1 MSGDG
6 LKQTSGLRSLR
17 SVYHHPK
24 SLREADDCPLVP
36 YQVANFD
43 GKVKR
48 LRMEMQRRNF
58 ITLPGGA
65 AAAWPLAASGQQS
78 SMRVGF
84 LGSSSLQAY
93 TFRLRAFAEG
103 LKEEG
108 YIEGQNVVVEYRLA
122 EDHDDRLPVLA
133 AELVR
138 SQVTVI
144 AAGGSPSSLAAKA
157 ATATIPVVFETAGDP
172 VTLGLVASLN
182 RPSGNVT
189 GVINQGVEV
198 AQKKLELLRE
208 LLPEATI
215 IAVLINPSAPAI
227 TEQFMS
233 SLNAAAPALRMQLHV
248 LRASTDYELDTVFA
262 DLGQLRADA
271 LVIGPYF
278 FFNSRME
285 QLAALSLRH
294 AVPAIFT
301 YRQFVAAGGLLSYGA
316 NETETYRLLGIY
328 TGKILKGANPSDLPV
343 QRSTKVELIIN
354 LKTAKA
360 LGITV
365 PITLSGRAD
374 ELIE

>member
-1 MSGDG
+1 M
-6 LKQTSGLRSLR
+6 
-17 SVYHHPK
+17 
-24 SLREADDCPLVP
+24 P
-36 YQVANFD
+36 YQVAKFD
-43 GKVKR
+43 GKVKC
-48 LRMEMQRRNF
+48 LRMEMHRRNF
-58 ITLPGGA
+58 ITVLGGA
-65 AAAWPLAASGQQS
+65 AAAWPLGASGQPS
-78 SMRVGF
+78 PMRVGF
-84 LGSSSLQAY
+84 LGSSTLQAY
-93 TFRLRAFAEG
+93 TFRLRGFAQG

-108 YIEGQNVVVEYRLA
+108 YIEGQNVAVEYRLA
-122 EDHDDRLPVLA
+122 EDQDDRLSVLA

-182 RPSGNVT
+182 RPSGNLT
-189 GVINQGVEV
+189 GVINLTVEV
-198 AQKKLELLRE
+198 AQKKLELVRE
-208 LLPEATI
+208 LLPAATM
-215 IAVLINPSAPAI
+215 IAVLINPSSPAI
-227 TEQFMS
+227 TEQFLS
-233 SLNAAAPALRMQLHV
+233 SLKAAAPGLGMQLHV
-248 LRASTDYELDTVFA
+248 LRASTDQDLDKVFA
-262 DLGQLRADA
+262 DLDLLRADA
-271 LVIGPYF
+271 LVIGPYL

-285 QLAALSLRH
+285 QLGALSLPH

-301 YRQFVAAGGLLSYGA
+301 YRPFVAAGGLLSYGA
-316 NETETYRLLGIY
+316 NETETYRLVGIY

-374 ELIE
+374 EVIE